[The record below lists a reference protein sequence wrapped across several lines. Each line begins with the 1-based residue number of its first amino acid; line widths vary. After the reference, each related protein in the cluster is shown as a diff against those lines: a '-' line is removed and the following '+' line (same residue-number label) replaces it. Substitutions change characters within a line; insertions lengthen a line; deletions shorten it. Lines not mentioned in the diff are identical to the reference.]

1 VSFPTSYCF
10 ADYGGRGLP
19 KELIKKN
26 LSYCLTLM
34 ALTVQMLPA
43 AMTSLPMPASLPVAT
58 AIALAG
64 AGENSRGESEQ
75 FLLQA
80 FRSFAEAADSLERSY
95 GMLRS
100 EVGRLRGELE
110 QSNAG
115 LERSLEENRRMRQHL
130 DRILEGLPC
139 GVLVARADGT
149 ITLLNPA
156 GRRLLGAVEA
166 PEFEDRPD
174 QSLLSIPAELRDLL
188 QRARSGADE
197 QEQCLSE
204 GHGGERWLAVRHAAM
219 KEKDAEPDGT
229 NCVSIFILRDV
240 SDAKRLVRE
249 RDKLRREQA
258 LAEMSAIL
266 AHEIRNPL
274 GSLEL
279 FAGLL
284 ADAGLSAEC
293 HRWVEHVQAGLRT
306 LAATVNNVLHF
317 HSLPAPQRVSTDLGQ
332 LLDWAGG
339 FLVPMA
345 RQARVELSLHNRLHG
360 VCLAADRHRLEQVL
374 LNLALNAFRAMP
386 GGGWVEI
393 SGHRIAKD
401 GIHEG
406 NAAAAVISV
415 SDTGPGVGVGDVEKI
430 FEPGFSTHTGSPG
443 LGLAVCR
450 KIVEQHGGSLA
461 AANRAGAGA
470 SFTLTFPLVES
481 GREFGVA
488 EIYKEASQTRPSV
501 ACALSGQAPWQRAAR
516 PDPSRDKKRLAR
528 DDSWDDEVTG

>member
-1 VSFPTSYCF
+1 
-10 ADYGGRGLP
+10 
-19 KELIKKN
+19 
-26 LSYCLTLM
+26 M
-34 ALTVQMLPA
+34 AIAVQMLPA
-43 AMTSLPMPASLPVAT
+43 AMTSLPMPARLPVDA

-64 AGENSRGESEQ
+64 AGESSRGESEQ

-139 GVLVARADGT
+139 GVLVARADGA

-166 PEFEDRPD
+166 PEFEDGPD

-197 QEQCLSE
+197 QEQCLTE
-204 GHGGERWLAVRHAAM
+204 VNGGERWLAVRHAAM
-219 KEKDAEPDGT
+219 KEKDTEPDGAD
-229 NCVSIFILRDV
+229 CVSIFILRDV
-240 SDAKRLVRE
+240 SEAKRLVRE

-284 ADAGLSAEC
+284 ADAGLSPEC

-317 HSLPAPQRVSTDLGQ
+317 HSLPAPERVSTDLGR
-332 LLDWAGG
+332 LLDWA
-339 FLVPMA
+339 A
-345 RQARVELSLHNRLHG
+345 R
-360 VCLAADRHRLEQVL
+360 
-374 LNLALNAFRAMP
+374 
-386 GGGWVEI
+386 I
-393 SGHRIAKD
+393 SGAD
-401 GIHEG
+401 G
-406 NAAAAVISV
+406 A
-415 SDTGPGVGVGDVEKI
+415 
-430 FEPGFSTHTGSPG
+430 
-443 LGLAVCR
+443 
-450 KIVEQHGGSLA
+450 
-461 AANRAGAGA
+461 AGAG
-470 SFTLTFPLVES
+470 
-481 GREFGVA
+481 GVVA
-488 EIYKEASQTRPSV
+488 AQPAAWSV
-501 ACALSGQAPWQRAAR
+501 LRG
-516 PDPSRDKKRLAR
+516 
-528 DDSWDDEVTG
+528 